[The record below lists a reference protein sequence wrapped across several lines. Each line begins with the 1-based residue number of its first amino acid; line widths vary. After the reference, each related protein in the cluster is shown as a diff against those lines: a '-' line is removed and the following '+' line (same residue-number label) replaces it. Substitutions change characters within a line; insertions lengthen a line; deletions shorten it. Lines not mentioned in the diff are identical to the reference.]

1 MISQVLSVSR
11 DGNGKKCSS
20 HESTSVSIGQ
30 NSSEEHCKKG
40 DVQMTDDQAKNER
53 L

>member
-1 MISQVLSVSR
+1 MGRSKAAGITLPV
-11 DGNGKKCSS
+11 
-20 HESTSVSIGQ
+20 TGQ

-40 DVQMTDDQAKNER
+40 DVQMTDDQAENER

>member
-1 MISQVLSVSR
+1 MVLSVSR
-11 DGNGKKCSS
+11 NGNRRS
-20 HESTSVSIGQ
+20 EVVTRVTV
-30 NSSEEHCKKG
+30 NNRAEVYEEHCKKG

>member
-1 MISQVLSVSR
+1 MLVGMEKGRRKAVTKVTLSV
-11 DGNGKKCSS
+11 
-20 HESTSVSIGQ
+20 TGQ
-30 NSSEEHCKKG
+30 NSSGEHCKKG